1 MRRFLRPVWYRFFR
15 YHPYHYLGA
24 LLWAAMGEHDR
35 QSFIEEFVKPFP
47 KLTLRQHCL
56 RQYWTDVYF
65 AGTADLAATPALL
78 RQAWGAGG
86 ATEYHRHHF
95 DYFTQHMDEF
105 EHFMAPLLNR
115 LAEFLAR
122 KEFNYVVEIGCG
134 NGLLLER
141 AAARADHS
149 RAEFAGLDLDA
160 GIIALNRQRHAQSR
174 VRYYQADTLQEF
186 LGRLGAHSVLV
197 FANATF
203 TYFTEKELLN
213 CFGWLAIHVP
223 RGAVVIAD
231 ATVLD
236 PQREKHSRPYGALT
250 FSHNYE
256 FLLAQAGLKEVRCD
270 LQPSPSPGLKKVLA
284 SATWGDA

>member
-24 LLWAAMGEHDR
+24 LLWAAMGEHDH
-35 QSFIEEFVKPFP
+35 QSFIEEFVKPFA
-47 KLTLRQHCL
+47 KLTLRQRCL
-56 RQYWTDVYF
+56 RQYWTDCYF
-65 AGTADLAATPALL
+65 AGNADLPATPALL
-78 RQAWGAGG
+78 RQAWAAGG
-86 ATEYHRHHF
+86 ATEYHRHHHE
-95 DYFTQHMDEF
+95 YFTQHLDEF

-115 LAEFLAR
+115 VAEFLSQ
-122 KEFNYVVEIGCG
+122 KEFNTVVEVGCG

-141 AAARADHS
+141 VAARADHS
-149 RAEFAGLDLDA
+149 RAEFVGLDLDA
-160 GIIALNRQRHAQSR
+160 GIIALNRQRYAQSR
-174 VRYYQADTLQEF
+174 VRYHQADTLQEF
-186 LGRLGAHSVLV
+186 LGGLGAHSVLV

-203 TYFTEKELLN
+203 TYFTEKELLS
-213 CFGWLAIHVP
+213 CFGWLATHVP

-236 PQREKHSRPYGALT
+236 PQSEKHSRPYGALT

-270 LQPSPSPGLKKVLA
+270 LQPSPSPGVNKVLA